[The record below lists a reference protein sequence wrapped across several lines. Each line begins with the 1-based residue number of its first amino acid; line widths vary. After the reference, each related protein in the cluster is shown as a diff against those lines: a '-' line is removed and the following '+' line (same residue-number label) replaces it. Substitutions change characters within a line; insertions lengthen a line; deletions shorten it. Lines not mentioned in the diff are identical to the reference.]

1 VKLVCVTGCL
11 GFIPSH
17 FVLQALEKGWKVLGI
32 DKITYAANPDVLEK
46 LQQYENFSF
55 IQADIREIA
64 TLPECDYVVN
74 FAAESHVANSI
85 IDSDAFVSTNIIGTQ
100 NLLDIIR
107 KKPNNCNDRPI
118 FLHVSTDEVYGD
130 ITSGEHTEKD
140 MLQPSNPYSAAKA
153 AADMLVLAWSRTYD
167 ISYIIVRPTNNY
179 GIRQYPE
186 KLIPLCVKNLSRGK
200 KIRLHDNGTP
210 IRNWLH
216 ADDTSSAIIT
226 LIEKGANNEIYNI
239 AGNFEQENRET
250 VRKIIIEFHGAD
262 TDWEHYVDYSY
273 SRKGQDVR
281 YALNDEKI
289 RNLGWTPIRV
299 FDDEIK
305 TIVQYYKENFRW

>member
-1 VKLVCVTGCL
+1 MKLVCVTGCL